1 MSKIAVQGGCVPGL
15 SPVSGGCSSLVGS
28 WANASQPSTAASRV
42 PVSFPALLSVRTQSP
57 WTEAALLWCGPT
69 LSRYVC
75 KDLIFQTRFHSEGLG
90 ARTSAYEFRGAG
102 QPVAD
107 ACTDNPK

>member
-28 WANASQPSTAASRV
+28 RANASQPSTAASRV

-57 WTEAALLWCGPT
+57 WTEATLLWCGPT
-69 LSRYVC
+69 LSRYV
-75 KDLIFQTRFHSEGLG
+75 IFQTRSHSEGLG
-90 ARTSAYEFRGAG
+90 ARTSAYEFQGAG